1 MYTSFIDTYMS
12 TQKVD
17 VPLQAG
23 SKRST
28 ELPTSGAGPSKRKP
42 SPIRFDVKIDSLG
55 SGMGRKQTREIYH
68 PPRDQFSK
76 KVSNGN
82 FPDFETSRGG
92 GGGGRSWRGRGR
104 GRGRGGAG
112 GGGRSWRV

>member
-1 MYTSFIDTYMS
+1 MYTFFIHTYMS
-12 TQKVD
+12 IQKVD

-28 ELPTSGAGPSKRKP
+28 EVPTSGAGPSKRKP
-42 SPIRFDVKIDSLG
+42 SPIRFDVKVDSLG
-55 SGMGRKQTREIYH
+55 SGIGRKQTREIYH

-92 GGGGRSWRGRGR
+92 GGGGGRSWRGRGR

-112 GGGRSWRV
+112 GRSWRV